1 MLVYLVLGIVL
12 VILSII
18 ALRWFEATSSARL
31 AKNLKR
37 AFLGI
42 GILMALYFAVTG
54 KIGLAILPLALT
66 FLPVLFSSFRNSAIP
81 SGDGSSSSG
90 QSSQVET
97 EYLKMEL
104 DHDSGRIDGV
114 ILKGLHANKNLQ
126 DLSFSELRDLHEK
139 YKLDDIQSARLVESF
154 MDREFGAEW
163 QAEEPSFN
171 EQSTKMTEAEAYAVL
186 GLEPGSSKMDI
197 REAHHKLLLKI
208 HPDHGGS
215 DYLATKIN
223 QAKELLL
230 NGK

>member
-1 MLVYLVLGIVL
+1 MLLYLVLGIVL
-12 VILSII
+12 LILSIL
-18 ALRWFEATSSARL
+18 ALRWFEATSSVRL

-37 AFLGI
+37 VFLGI
-42 GILMALYFAVTG
+42 GVLIAIYFAVTG
-54 KIGLAILPLALT
+54 KIGLAVLPLALT
-66 FLPVLFSSFRNSAIP
+66 FLPVLFSSFRKSTNP
-81 SGDGSSSSG
+81 SSVASSSSG

-114 ILKGLHANKNLQ
+114 ILKGLHANSNLQ
-126 DLSFSELRDLHEK
+126 DLSFSELQELYEK
-139 YKLDDIQSARLVESF
+139 YKIDDIQSARLIESF

-163 QAEEPSFN
+163 QSEDPSSR
-171 EQSTKMTEAEAYAVL
+171 EHSATMTEAEAYAVL
-186 GLEPGSSKMDI
+186 GLAPGSSKIDI
-197 REAHHKLLLKI
+197 REAHHKLMLKI

-230 NGK
+230 NDK